1 MADEYMSLTDL
12 GKLYGVS
19 RVKIGEWLVEVGL
32 RTKEKKPSKTAFDG
46 GFVEQRA
53 STQPGTY
60 FYVWH
65 REKTCELLD
74 VGHMRAEAAQAEN

>member
-1 MADEYMSLTDL
+1 MSSDEYMSLTDL

-19 RVKIGEWLVEVGL
+19 RVRMGQILIEVGL
-32 RTKEKKPSKTAFDG
+32 RTPEKKPSRMAFEK
-46 GFVEQRA
+46 GFVIERP

-65 REKTCELLD
+65 GKKTCEILD
-74 VGHMRAEAAQAEN
+74 VGHMRANQGDA